1 MESDLGTFAPLGL
14 QFSGST
20 QARAIMQEV
29 VKLLAPINTTALEE
43 HGEGTDI
50 EMWMEAGVPGE
61 SLAWAGLFGLFELF
75 EASAEKGRGDCSC

>member
-1 MESDLGTFAPLGL
+1 MESDLGTFHPLGL
-14 QFSGST
+14 QFSGSK
-20 QARAIMQEV
+20 QAEAIMQEV

-61 SLAWAGLFGLFELF
+61 AHG
-75 EASAEKGRGDCSC
+75 